1 MNKRKRQII
10 HAARQLFID
19 KGFNDTSI
27 MDIISAANIS
37 KGTFYNHFASKNECL
52 IAILEETREEAL
64 SQRYE
69 IGINED
75 RSNIDVLIKQI
86 ALIAYVNRKRNVVQI
101 FESLAGNTDKEL
113 KALLERHM
121 ILELNWLANRLVDV
135 YGEKIRD
142 ISFECAVFILGMMQQ
157 SLRIIVMATKQLG
170 SPEAVIKVVMNH
182 IDAIIER
189 QLKQKSIIIT
199 PEIVQSLQIKLDHRT
214 VSKEQLVG
222 QLEGFKEKLT
232 EEDPKSGIE
241 YTNYLLKELQSNNES
256 LYILEAILQAFI
268 KSFKTTPHEHE
279 VHEISI
285 AFWRYLHI
293 KNENS

>member
-27 MDIISAANIS
+27 MDIISAAHIS

-69 IGINED
+69 IAINED
-75 RSNIDVLIKQI
+75 RSNIDILIKQI

-101 FESLAGNTDKEL
+101 FESLAGNADKEL
-113 KALLERHM
+113 KALLEKHI
-121 ILELNWLANRLVDV
+121 ILEISWLANRLVDV

-142 ISFECAVFILGMMQQ
+142 ISFECAVHIIGMMQQ
-157 SLRIIVMATKQLG
+157 SLRIIAMATKQFG
-170 SPEAVIKVVMNH
+170 SPEEVIKVVMNH

-189 QLKQKSIIIT
+189 QLIKKEIIIT
-199 PEIVQSLQIKLDHRT
+199 PEIVQSLQLKVDLRI
-214 VSKEQLVG
+214 VSKEMLVN

-232 EEDPKSGIE
+232 ENDPESGIE
-241 YTNYLLKELQSNNES
+241 YTDYLIKELQSNNDS

-268 KSFKTTPHEHE
+268 KSFKSTTHEHE

-285 AFWRYLHI
+285 AFWRYLHM
-293 KNENS
+293 KKENL